1 MSPNQSPMPHEA
13 SAVDTKMQ
21 VVEQTSGAV
30 TASRSATF
38 QQPMTFGTAQQSP
51 AVHRQAAS
59 YNTTQ
64 QSLAQSVPYHYH
76 TSSVGGPRPSAPPYP
91 SYEYPSFQPGS
102 QYPSSYYNMPPYPTE
117 PVPYPEAVYE
127 HQQMPRY
134 CEPAQAQYYYESEVT
149 SFAPSSNPV
158 YSHTDVFMAQPNRG
172 DYRPSTPTMDL
183 AGPSYPHQ
191 SVPETVTSPPT
202 QQPAP
207 PNEQPQT
214 PISGPSKHSQASDPT
229 ASKVSRSPRMKTMK
243 HLTCY
248 YWGTLGNCR
257 NGDNCY
263 YAHTW
268 NAEGQASK
276 PIRKE
281 PGSTSTIA
289 PSTSLSIVLTMT
301 ALEPAVAGK
310 NAQKDNPA
318 YIDWNWVHAPFNPP
332 RPRSPLH
339 PKIQA
344 QIADI
349 HKKHAP
355 ALSLDPRLQRLQ
367 EAEARSIQMR
377 SLEAAGAA
385 AHMASLDA
393 RMKALDE
400 LIERLERNKTSTA
413 DAATT
418 ESAAATKDALSDPP
432 QQESKAIKLNT
443 EATRSTAVDTS
454 TVLTDLTAE
463 NQALRGAVQEMA
475 NIVSSVM
482 ASDADLRTQR
492 TQLHD
497 SLFHK
502 IIRLPVQSQGA
513 FMKAFNQ
520 STEGF
525 EGSLQ
530 AEEEAKM
537 AMYAIRKKMIN
548 LGHGGLLTAWDRDF
562 CSSTD

>member
-1 MSPNQSPMPHEA
+1 
-13 SAVDTKMQ
+13 
-21 VVEQTSGAV
+21 
-30 TASRSATF
+30 
-38 QQPMTFGTAQQSP
+38 
-51 AVHRQAAS
+51 
-59 YNTTQ
+59 
-64 QSLAQSVPYHYH
+64 
-76 TSSVGGPRPSAPPYP
+76 
-91 SYEYPSFQPGS
+91 
-102 QYPSSYYNMPPYPTE
+102 
-117 PVPYPEAVYE
+117 
-127 HQQMPRY
+127 
-134 CEPAQAQYYYESEVT
+134 
-149 SFAPSSNPV
+149 
-158 YSHTDVFMAQPNRG
+158 
-172 DYRPSTPTMDL
+172 MDL
-183 AGPSYPHQ
+183 AHPRQ
-191 SVPETVTSPPT
+191 SVPETVTSPPI
-202 QQPAP
+202 QQPAL

-214 PISGPSKHSQASDPT
+214 PISSPSKDSQASDPT

-257 NGDNCY
+257 NGDSCY

-289 PSTSLSIVLTMT
+289 PSSSLSIVLTMT

-318 YIDWNWVHAPFNPP
+318 YIDWNRVHAPFNPP

-355 ALSLDPRLQRLQ
+355 VLSLDPRLQRLQ

-385 AHMASLDA
+385 AHKASLDA
-393 RMKALDE
+393 RMKALEE

-418 ESAAATKDALSDPP
+418 ESAAATKDASSAPSSSP
-432 QQESKAIKLNT
+432 QQQESKAIKLDAET
-443 EATRSTAVDTS
+443 TMSTAVDTS

-475 NIVSSVM
+475 NVVSAVR
-482 ASDADLRTQR
+482 ASNADLRNQR

-502 IIRLPVQSQGA
+502 MIRLPVQFQDA
-513 FMKAFNQ
+513 FLKAFDQ
-520 STEGF
+520 STEGY

>member
-1 MSPNQSPMPHEA
+1 
-13 SAVDTKMQ
+13 
-21 VVEQTSGAV
+21 
-30 TASRSATF
+30 
-38 QQPMTFGTAQQSP
+38 
-51 AVHRQAAS
+51 
-59 YNTTQ
+59 
-64 QSLAQSVPYHYH
+64 
-76 TSSVGGPRPSAPPYP
+76 
-91 SYEYPSFQPGS
+91 
-102 QYPSSYYNMPPYPTE
+102 
-117 PVPYPEAVYE
+117 
-127 HQQMPRY
+127 
-134 CEPAQAQYYYESEVT
+134 
-149 SFAPSSNPV
+149 
-158 YSHTDVFMAQPNRG
+158 MAQPNPG
-172 DYRPSTPTMDL
+172 DCRPSTSTIDL
-183 AGPSYPHQ
+183 AGLSHSRQ
-191 SVPETVTSPPT
+191 SVPENVTSPPI
-202 QQPAP
+202 QQPAL

-214 PISGPSKHSQASDPT
+214 PISGPSKHAQATEPT
-229 ASKVSRSPRMKTMK
+229 ESIVSRSSRTKTMK

-281 PGSTSTIA
+281 PGK
-289 PSTSLSIVLTMT
+289 
-301 ALEPAVAGK
+301 PAVAGK

-318 YIDWNWVHAPFNPP
+318 YIDWNRVHAPFNPP

-355 ALSLDPRLQRLQ
+355 VLSLDPRLQRLQ
-367 EAEARSIQMR
+367 EAETRSIQMR
-377 SLEAAGAA
+377 SIEAAGAA
-385 AHMASLDA
+385 AHKARLDA
-393 RMKALDE
+393 RMEALDE

-418 ESAAATKDALSDPP
+418 ESAAATKDASSAPP
-432 QQESKAIKLNT
+432 SSPQQQESKAIKLDT
-443 EATRSTAVDTS
+443 ETTTSTAIDTS

-463 NQALRGAVQEMA
+463 NQALRSAVQEMA
-475 NIVSSVM
+475 SVVSSVR
-482 ASDADLRTQR
+482 ASNVDLRAQR
-492 TQLHD
+492 NQLHD

-502 IIRLPVQSQGA
+502 MIRLPVQFQDA

-537 AMYAIRKKMIN
+537 AMYAVRKKMID

>member
-1 MSPNQSPMPHEA
+1 MRRCLE
-13 SAVDTKMQ
+13 
-21 VVEQTSGAV
+21 
-30 TASRSATF
+30 
-38 QQPMTFGTAQQSP
+38 
-51 AVHRQAAS
+51 
-59 YNTTQ
+59 
-64 QSLAQSVPYHYH
+64 
-76 TSSVGGPRPSAPPYP
+76 PS
-91 SYEYPSFQPGS
+91 
-102 QYPSSYYNMPPYPTE
+102 
-117 PVPYPEAVYE
+117 
-127 HQQMPRY
+127 
-134 CEPAQAQYYYESEVT
+134 QAQYYYEPEVI
-149 SFAPSSNPV
+149 SFARSSNPI
-158 YSHTDVFMAQPNRG
+158 YSHADVFMAQPHPG
-172 DYRPSTPTMDL
+172 DRRPSTPVMDL
-183 AGPSYPHQ
+183 AGPSYPRQ
-191 SVPETVTSPPT
+191 SVPENVKSPPL
-202 QQPAP
+202 QQPAL

-214 PISGPSKHSQASDPT
+214 PISGPSKRSQNLDPT
-229 ASKVSRSPRMKTMK
+229 ASNVSRSPRMKTMK

-248 YWGTLGNCR
+248 YWGNLGNCR

-318 YIDWNWVHAPFNPP
+318 YIDWNRVHAPFNPP
-332 RPRSPLH
+332 RPRSPIH
-339 PKIQA
+339 PRIQA

-349 HKKHAP
+349 HNKHAP

-367 EAEARSIQMR
+367 EAEARTIQMR

-385 AHMASLDA
+385 ALKAGLDA
-393 RMKALDE
+393 RTKALDE

-413 DAATT
+413 DAAMT
-418 ESAAATKDALSDPP
+418 ESAAATKDASSDPP
-432 QQESKAIKLNT
+432 QQESKAIKLDAET
-443 EATRSTAVDTS
+443 PMSTAADTS

-463 NQALRGAVQEMA
+463 NQALRSAVQEMA
-475 NIVSSVM
+475 NVVSSVM
-482 ASDADLRTQR
+482 ASNADLRTQR

-502 IIRLPVQSQGA
+502 MLRLPVQFQDA
-513 FMKAFNQ
+513 FMKAFNH

-530 AEEEAKM
+530 AEGEAKM
-537 AMYAIRKKMIN
+537 AMYAVRKKMIN
-548 LGHGGLLTAWDRDF
+548 VGHGGLLTAWDRDF

>member
-1 MSPNQSPMPHEA
+1 MRRCFE
-13 SAVDTKMQ
+13 
-21 VVEQTSGAV
+21 
-30 TASRSATF
+30 
-38 QQPMTFGTAQQSP
+38 
-51 AVHRQAAS
+51 
-59 YNTTQ
+59 
-64 QSLAQSVPYHYH
+64 
-76 TSSVGGPRPSAPPYP
+76 PS
-91 SYEYPSFQPGS
+91 
-102 QYPSSYYNMPPYPTE
+102 
-117 PVPYPEAVYE
+117 
-127 HQQMPRY
+127 
-134 CEPAQAQYYYESEVT
+134 QAQYYYEPEVI
-149 SFAPSSNPV
+149 SFARSSNPI
-158 YSHTDVFMAQPNRG
+158 YSHADVFMAQPHPG
-172 DYRPSTPTMDL
+172 DRRPSTPVMDL
-183 AGPSYPHQ
+183 AGPSYPRQ
-191 SVPETVTSPPT
+191 SVPDNVKSPPL
-202 QQPAP
+202 QQPAL

-214 PISGPSKHSQASDPT
+214 PISGPSKRSQNSDPT
-229 ASKVSRSPRMKTMK
+229 ASNVSRSPRMKTMK

-248 YWGTLGNCR
+248 YWGNLGNCR

-318 YIDWNWVHAPFNPP
+318 YIDWNRVHAPFNPP

-349 HKKHAP
+349 RKKHAP

-367 EAEARSIQMR
+367 EAEARTIQMR

-385 AHMASLDA
+385 ALKAGLDA

-413 DAATT
+413 DAAMT
-418 ESAAATKDALSDPP
+418 ESAAATKDASSDPP
-432 QQESKAIKLNT
+432 QQESKAIKLDAET
-443 EATRSTAVDTS
+443 PMSTAADTS

-463 NQALRGAVQEMA
+463 NQALRSAVQEMA
-475 NIVSSVM
+475 NVVSSVM
-482 ASDADLRTQR
+482 ASNADLRTQR

-502 IIRLPVQSQGA
+502 IIRLPVQFQGA

-525 EGSLQ
+525 EGSIQ
-530 AEEEAKM
+530 AEEEATM
-537 AMYAIRKKMIN
+537 SMYAVRKKMIN
-548 LGHGGLLTAWDRDF
+548 VGHGGLLTAWDRDF